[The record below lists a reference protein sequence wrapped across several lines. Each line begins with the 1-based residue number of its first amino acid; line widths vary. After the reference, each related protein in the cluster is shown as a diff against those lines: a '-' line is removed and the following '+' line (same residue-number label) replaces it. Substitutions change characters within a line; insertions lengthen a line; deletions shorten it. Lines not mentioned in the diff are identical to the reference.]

1 LLVHALAGSA
11 LIGCGAAA
19 TGCGQSGVTPP
30 PSVQVSLTAPTDGA
44 TISTRNLLVFGTVD
58 PPSAAVTVA
67 GIRVRVANGVFRHWM
82 SLGWG
87 ARLIRLEATAPGY
100 SPTGI
105 RVAVRN
111 EALRVTA
118 VGQRRTHG
126 RGGPAANSS
135 APFVARANQA
145 CARPHAADLGIAWSE
160 ASKLTS
166 ADSRVQPVQQLITN
180 GEQLAAQLRRIRVP
194 LAQAPA
200 YSAFVAS
207 YQAAI
212 DGVQGILADAQ
223 AHQARKLESD
233 VSGLALTFRTAAQSG
248 DALGLHAC
256 TNDRSAS

>member
-1 LLVHALAGSA
+1 VH
-11 LIGCGAAA
+11 
-19 TGCGQSGVTPP
+19 
-30 PSVQVSLTAPTDGA
+30 VSLTAPTDGA
-44 TISTRNLLVFGTVD
+44 TITTRKLLVFGTVD

-67 GIRVRVANGVFRHWM
+67 GTRVRVANGVFRHWI

-100 SPTGI
+100 SPTAM

-118 VGQRRTHG
+118 VHRRNHRRG
-126 RGGPAANSS
+126 RPA
-135 APFVARANQA
+135 APFVTRANQA
-145 CARPHAADLGIAWSE
+145 CARSQAADLGIAWSE
-160 ASKLTS
+160 AGKLTS
-166 ADSRVQPVQQLITN
+166 PDSRVQPVQQLITT
-180 GEQLAAQLRRIRVP
+180 GEQLVAQLRRNRVP

-200 YSAFVAS
+200 YSAFVGS

-223 AHQARKLESD
+223 AHQPGKLESD
-233 VSGLALTFRTAAQSG
+233 ISGLALTFRTAAQRG

-256 TNDRSAS
+256 TNDRFAY